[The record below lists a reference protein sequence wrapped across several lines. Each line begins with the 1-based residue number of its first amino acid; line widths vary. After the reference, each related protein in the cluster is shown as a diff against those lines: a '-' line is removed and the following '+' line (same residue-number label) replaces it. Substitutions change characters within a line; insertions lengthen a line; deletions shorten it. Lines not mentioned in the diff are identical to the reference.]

1 MLPAGAGVSEGGV
14 MRLLVEVLGK
24 WQRAA
29 TGTSCCSQ
37 REEQLPGGSWQEVST
52 RSRSPLLG
60 PPISLP
66 CWPKLTGSKL
76 AKEVSGPGA
85 TKQRLEGWLKAEK

>member
-37 REEQLPGGSWQEVST
+37 CEEQLPGGSWQEVST
-52 RSRSPLLG
+52 WGLLSPPWSSHQSAL
-60 PPISLP
+60 
-66 CWPKLTGSKL
+66 L
-76 AKEVSGPGA
+76 AKADREQAGKGGEWPWGH
-85 TKQRLEGWLKAEK
+85 KAETRRMAES